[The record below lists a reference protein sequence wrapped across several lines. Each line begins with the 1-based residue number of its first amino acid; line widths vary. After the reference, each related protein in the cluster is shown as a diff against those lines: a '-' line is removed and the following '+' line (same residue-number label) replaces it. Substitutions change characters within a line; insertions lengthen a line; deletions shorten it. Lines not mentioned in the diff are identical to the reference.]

1 MKIIFTALILI
12 LVGFAVKAQTMPE
25 AFLGMLPV
33 PPGNVCSEGEEDAKS
48 AFIQEIGEVHEKLQ
62 EEISRRKDE
71 IEAKMEA
78 NEGKMMQN
86 AMARTGVSPELMQ
99 QMKALEKQ
107 SKGASGDQKKAY
119 EAQKK
124 AMADQMM
131 QENMNISM
139 GEIDNLKKMDKAG
152 QTAWATA
159 YATEKKAEVMA
170 DPQAV
175 QKKTAADMKNYQ
187 LVTKQRQLAD
197 SLNAQQTKYMKQFEE
212 LENDKNALA
221 LVTQIDELEEKLNE
235 EYKKENRPNDDV
247 IKSLT
252 NRIRDLQINYCN
264 LQSPK
269 YLEILSRYKTFMQ
282 ASLMSYYRLEKLTN
296 QVTASQTG
304 VEMNAK
310 PGLMGLENVK
320 AYLSRLSN
328 VYQYNQIRSKY
339 VYIGIE

>member
-1 MKIIFTALILI
+1 MKKFLVVLVLIIT
-12 LVGFAVKAQTMPE
+12 VNVTNAQTMPE
-25 AFLGMLPV
+25 AFLGLLPV
-33 PPGNVCSEGEEDAKS
+33 PPGNVCSEGEDDAKT
-48 AFIQEIGEVHEKLQ
+48 AFIQKIGEVHDQLE

-71 IEAKMEA
+71 IEAKMKA

-99 QMKALEKQ
+99 QMMALEKQ
-107 SKGASGDQKKAY
+107 NKGATGDQKKAY

-124 AMADQMM
+124 AMADQMI
-131 QENMNISM
+131 QQSMNISM

-170 DPQAV
+170 DPLAV
-175 QKKTAADMKNYQ
+175 QKKTATDMKNYQ
-187 LVTKQRQLAD
+187 LLTKQRQLTD
-197 SLNAQQTKYMKQFEE
+197 SLNAQSTKYMIQFQE
-212 LENDKNALA
+212 LDNDKNAVA
-221 LVTQIDELEEKLNE
+221 IQAQIKELEEKLNE
-235 EYKKENRPNDDV
+235 DYKKENRPNDNA
-247 IKSLT
+247 IKALT
-252 NRIRDLQINYCN
+252 NQIRDLQISYCN

-282 ASLMSYYRLEKLTN
+282 ASLMPYYRLEKLTY

-304 VEMNAK
+304 VEIDAE
-310 PGLMGLENVK
+310 PGLMGLQQVESFLRQ
-320 AYLSRLSN
+320 LSDI
-328 VYQYNQIRSKY
+328 YKYNHITPKY